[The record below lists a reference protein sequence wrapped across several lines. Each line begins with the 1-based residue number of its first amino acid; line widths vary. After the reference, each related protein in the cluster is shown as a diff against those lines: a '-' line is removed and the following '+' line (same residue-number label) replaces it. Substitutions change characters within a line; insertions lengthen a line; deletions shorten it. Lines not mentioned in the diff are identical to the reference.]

1 MGLSAPLPVLIGW
14 AAQRWV
20 TGRWSQTDV
29 TTWDPRAHPERR
41 CIRMLAMSSGAALGV
56 WVLIII
62 AVGLIFYIW
71 NMREESKRTKEA
83 LGQSR
88 SANQSLIR
96 EKQALEEAAEA
107 AKMLR
112 EVKEEAE
119 KRWHEDPEYRREI
132 EEKTQRQV
140 KEEEE
145 RL

>member
-1 MGLSAPLPVLIGW
+1 
-14 AAQRWV
+14 
-20 TGRWSQTDV
+20 
-29 TTWDPRAHPERR
+29 
-41 CIRMLAMSSGAALGV
+41 MLAMSSGAALGV

-71 NMREESKRTKEA
+71 NMSEESKRTKEA

-145 RL
+145 RLSHDPKFLRRLKEVEDVKIKVSYEDMVEDLQRRLDEGEEWE